1 MYISTTILLFL
12 GLPRGAQL
20 WFILLIGFIIFGA
33 ARLPKIMRN
42 LGKGVHSF
50 KQGMEEAKAEMNKP
64 IKSADEIIRE
74 REAAANGSIT
84 STAKAKDS
92 DGPNA

>member
-1 MYISTTILLFL
+1 MSIFTTILLFL
-12 GLPRGAQL
+12 GLRGAQL
-20 WFILLIGFIIFGA
+20 WLLLLIGLIIFGA

-64 IKSADEIIRE
+64 VKSADEIIRE

>member
-1 MYISTTILLFL
+1 MSISTTILLFL
-12 GLPRGAQL
+12 GLRGAQL
-20 WFILLIGFIIFGA
+20 WLLLLIGLIIFGA

-64 IKSADEIIRE
+64 VKSADEIIRE

>member
-1 MYISTTILLFL
+1 MSISTTILLFF
-12 GLPRGAQL
+12 GLRGGQL
-20 WFILLIGFIIFGA
+20 WFILLLGLIIFGA

-64 IKSADEIIRE
+64 VKSADEIIRE